1 MGLGKTLQVIVFLHT
16 IMTHETLKKY
26 INRVLIIVPKNVILN
41 WQSEFKK
48 WLRDVD
54 PALDTLAVC
63 SNHKAFFNMFFQ
75 IFELGTRKTPD
86 DRLAV
91 CEQWYNSYDSDKRPS
106 VLIIG
111 YEMYVNLVAS
121 QQEREEARQ
130 KANRQNKS
138 VQKTV
143 PIVEKKLEKLRPQF
157 RQYLQEGRQF

>member
-1 MGLGKTLQVIVFLHT
+1 M
-16 IMTHETLKKY
+16 
-26 INRVLIIVPKNVILN
+26 
-41 WQSEFKK
+41 
-48 WLRDVD
+48 
-54 PALDTLAVC
+54 
-63 SNHKAFFNMFFQ
+63 
-75 IFELGTRKTPD
+75 
-86 DRLAV
+86 
-91 CEQWYNSYDSDKRPS
+91 
-106 VLIIG
+106 IIG